1 MCTHA
6 HLWPQSPAFPSS
18 CPHNLNTSTWS
29 YQSLSAFPSFLH
41 SIIPLLYL
49 FNNIRTTLMS
59 NPSIFI
65 LLYNRIWIVL
75 YSYSTVV
82 CVWSASTVF
91 PRGLLRPLG
100 RSCLASA
107 MGAIHLALSLCSLV
121 PQGFLS
127 TAVILHTTVLPTW
140 YYYLLYT
147 DQWKGIP
154 LAFPTMHLL
163 SYCWSGRNFVS
174 SLPLMQALNLQLLS
188 NIELIWSLS

>member
-18 CPHNLNTSTWS
+18 CPHNLNTSTCS

-59 NPSIFI
+59 NPSILFYCTPSTKSKAGLYVFD
-65 LLYNRIWIVL
+65 LLPLCSHR
-75 YSYSTVV
+75 V
-82 CVWSASTVF
+82 CW
-91 PRGLLRPLG
+91 GLLEEAAWPQQWVPLTW
-100 RSCLASA
+100 
-107 MGAIHLALSLCSLV
+107 LSLCSLV

-174 SLPLMQALNLQLLS
+174 YLPLMEALNLQLLS